1 MTTPMPG
8 PSRRWMRPLL
18 GAAVLALLTAGAAG
32 CGDDDSVDAGDAPST
47 GSAADPADDAYGDRG
62 SGQGAGDAAVTAAGF
77 EFTTSPVEAGAEV
90 TFSNEDSTTHTMTAD
105 DGAFDSGDV
114 AAGETATITAPSE
127 PGDHAF
133 HCEIH
138 TDMQATLTV
147 E

>member
-1 MTTPMPG
+1 MPG
-8 PSRRWMRPLL
+8 RSRWWLRPLL
-18 GAAVLALLTAGAAG
+18 GAAASALLAAGAAG
-32 CGDDDSVDAGDAPST
+32 CGDDDGSVDSGDAPAT
-47 GSAADPADDAYGDRG
+47 DSAGDPADDAYGDRG
-62 SGQGAGDAAVTAAGF
+62 SGDIAGDAAVTAAGF

-105 DGAFDSGDV
+105 DGSFDSGDV
-114 AAGETATITAPSE
+114 VAGESATITAPSE

-138 TDMQATLTV
+138 PSMEATLTV